1 MDISKVAVI
10 YDTLYLMGEFQSLK
24 EFIFSRRF
32 SGQEKQGLLGFIKNK
47 QTVYHDP
54 RSLFAVIEIVP
65 TEVLEELDDQK
76 AVGPQ
81 KLAANLLKD
90 GALRVDLAQD
100 TVVSSMMP
108 QSATDK
114 QIGLYAQRLVSF
126 ATRERYALAVIATEN
141 NELLTALADLA
152 KKGKDVFGV
161 KSQDLVRTR
170 LLHDKLTEIANR
182 GRSNPV
188 VMEN

>member
-1 MDISKVAVI
+1 MDISKIAVI
-10 YDTLYLMGEFQSLK
+10 YDTSYLMGEFQSLK

-32 SGQEKQGLLGFIKNK
+32 SSREKQHSLGFKK
-47 QTVYHDP
+47 AMQTVYHDP
-54 RSLFAVIEIVP
+54 RKLFAIVEIIP
-65 TEVLEELDDQK
+65 TEVVEELDDQS

-81 KLAANLLKD
+81 KLAADLLKD
-90 GALRVDLAQD
+90 GALGVDLAMD
-100 TVVSSMMP
+100 TVVSSMIP

-114 QIGLYAQRLVSF
+114 QISLYAQRLVSF

-141 NELLTALADLA
+141 EKLLTTLADLA
-152 KKGKDVFGV
+152 KQGKDVFGV
-161 KSQDLVRTR
+161 KYQDIVRTR
-170 LLHDKLTEIANR
+170 LLHNKLTEIANR